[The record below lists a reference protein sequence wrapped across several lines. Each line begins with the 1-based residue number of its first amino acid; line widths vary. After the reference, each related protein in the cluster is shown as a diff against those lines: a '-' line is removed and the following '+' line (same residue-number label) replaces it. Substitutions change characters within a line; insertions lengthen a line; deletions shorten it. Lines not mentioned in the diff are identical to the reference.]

1 MTNYFY
7 TILKVFL
14 ILNAYLVGKMK
25 VAVIGLGMEGTNAVE
40 SLLNYGHQ
48 VYASDLKKTP
58 EMDGASFPHNESLDI
73 DLGHHDWDK
82 ISSSDAVVLSPS
94 LWDTKICSHLQDHDK
109 FLSNILT
116 SHKSVFT
123 IGVTG
128 TNGKTTTCFMI
139 KKILDNAGFKVLMG
153 GNAGGGF
160 DGYTKTILEASENDY
175 DIIILEVCDMTLDFC
190 SYTFDFD
197 VVVVTNLGLDHMDVH
212 QSLENY
218 QRSLE
223 RFLDGKTA
231 VLNGN
236 DKILST
242 MGNYPGKTFFFGEKT
257 PDLKF
262 FGKFN
267 LENAGAAIEVAKIL
281 KVPEKQI
288 INTLEA
294 FDTLEGRTIVL
305 DILGSR
311 IIIGKTDNVHAAA
324 AVFQEEKFDLAL
336 IGTPRKGEEW
346 RYQILKEVSR
356 ANPRLVGL
364 FPGLDNTTPKA
375 GELLRKEGYNGE
387 IKILTQID
395 EVVELIIKSCGTDS
409 TIFVGGNGQDKI
421 MEIQKKLND
430 IASI

>member
-1 MTNYFY
+1 
-7 TILKVFL
+7 
-14 ILNAYLVGKMK
+14 MK
-25 VAVIGLGMEGTNAVE
+25 VAVIGLGMEGRSAVE
-40 SLLNYGHQ
+40 SLLSYGNQ

-58 EMDGASFPHNESLDI
+58 EMDGANFTPNESLDI
-73 DLGHHDWDK
+73 DVGCHDWDK
-82 ISSSDAVVLSPS
+82 INSSDAVVLSPS
-94 LWDTKICSHLQDHDK
+94 LWNTEICSHLKNHKK

-116 SHKSVFT
+116 RHKSVCT

-139 KKILDNAGFKVLMG
+139 KEILEKAGFKVLLG

-160 DGYTKTILEASENDY
+160 EGYTKIILEASENDY

-190 SYTFDFD
+190 SYAFDFD
-197 VVVVTNLGLDHMDVH
+197 LVAVTNLGLDHMDVH

-218 QRSLE
+218 QKSLQK
-223 RFLDGKTA
+223 FLKCKTA

-242 MGNYPGKTFFFGEKT
+242 MGNYPRETIFFGEEI

-267 LENAGAAIEVAKIL
+267 LENAAAAIEVAKIL

-288 INTLEA
+288 ISTLET
-294 FDTLEGRTIVL
+294 FDTLEGRIKVL
-305 DILGSR
+305 DIKGSR

-324 AVFQEEKFDLAL
+324 AVLQEEKFDLII
-336 IGTPRKGEEW
+336 IGTPRRGEEW
-346 RYQILKEVSR
+346 RYQILKEVSQ

-364 FPGLDNTTPKA
+364 FPGLDNTTQRAK
-375 GELLRKEGYNGE
+375 EVLRNEGYKGK
-387 IKILTQID
+387 IKILNQID
-395 EVVELIIKSCGTDS
+395 EVVELITNSCGMNS

-421 MEIQKKLND
+421 MEIQMILKQ
-430 IASI
+430 IACDN